1 MERGGLAAIDEAAA
15 LLLLLAIV
23 EVMPALRP
31 PTERFFLVA
40 LRLDVVS
47 CHLHIE

>member
-1 MERGGLAAIDEAAA
+1 MAAIDEAAA

-31 PTERFFLVA
+31 PTE
-40 LRLDVVS
+40 LDPAATRWA
-47 CHLHIE
+47 C